1 MAGFPANLFPIFCS
15 QGHLQPPSTRA
26 LLYFRRLWEVG
37 EIPLSKDLGI
47 PLPIYSLKAAIA
59 HLPQTLC
66 LFWGVFTSFPQCWGL
81 NTELCACSASAL
93 LLSDTPAPLTFS
105 SCSPGWP

>member
-15 QGHLQPPSTRA
+15 QGHLPPPSTRA

-47 PLPIYSLKAAIA
+47 PPPIY
-59 HLPQTLC
+59 LPQSSYSSPTANIVSL
-66 LFWGVFTSFPQCWGL
+66 LGGVYFI
-81 NTELCACSASAL
+81 
-93 LLSDTPAPLTFS
+93 
-105 SCSPGWP
+105 SPVLGIEH